1 MALPAPGNP
10 ISANMI
16 NVEANRTGTTYAP
29 LSVNA
34 IPVTTSLIGLYVDS
48 GVNQVAPHAYS
59 EFYSKSFTIP
69 PSPYWMVN
77 TTNTPSIGKQYVLSG
92 SSIIQN
98 NSAPLPTTYNTNINE
113 VTGFSV
119 NGAGSLT
126 INDNENLV
134 IGCSLYD
141 GSTDHKPLV
150 TLHDATTGLPDT
162 STAYNWNAPN
172 HYISDL
178 EYIDGFDDKVFWV
191 DQEDSNDADPH
202 TDRRR
207 YGVVSINSTVY
218 NSNTYPKLWQY
229 TGWTRRIDNSTYQTG
244 FTYSAPKV
252 ATLNGGNVDSL
263 NNSNKAYV
271 YIINSVYADTSGSVR
286 QQRFNGAIVRL
297 TYDNTTATGVSVCLT
312 SPIFKV
318 WKNNVGSG
326 PFAPINKT
334 DPTSFRDI
342 TIVKSAYQQIQ
353 P

>member
-29 LSVNA
+29 LSVNSV
-34 IPVTTSLIGLYVDS
+34 PVSTSLIGLYVDS
-48 GVNQVAPHAYS
+48 GVNQVAPHKYS
-59 EFYSKSFTIP
+59 EFYSKSFVIP

-98 NSAPLPTTYNTNINE
+98 NSAPLGTNYNTNINE

-126 INDNENLV
+126 INSDENLV

-141 GSTDHKPLV
+141 GSADHKPLV
-150 TLHDATTGLPDT
+150 TLHDATTGLPDI

-172 HYISDL
+172 HYIADL
-178 EYIDGFDDKVFWV
+178 EYIDGFSDKIFWV
-191 DQEDSNDADPH
+191 DQEDSNDGDPH

-207 YGVVSINSTVY
+207 YGVISINSTTY
-218 NSNTYPKLWQY
+218 NSKTYPKLWQY
-229 TGWTRRIDNSTYQTG
+229 TGWTRRIDDSTYQTG
-244 FTYSAPKV
+244 FDYSAPKV
-252 ATLNGGNVDSL
+252 ATLNGGNVDGL
-263 NNSNKAYV
+263 ENSNKAYIYIVNQV
-271 YIINSVYADTSGSVR
+271 YDSGAFPTR
-286 QQRFNGAIVRL
+286 KFNGGIVRL

-312 SPIFKV
+312 SPIFKI
-318 WKNNVGSG
+318 WENNVGNGTSSTT
-326 PFAPINKT
+326 ATNA
-334 DPTSFRDI
+334 TSFRDI
-342 TIVKSAYQQIQ
+342 TIIKAAYNQQF
-353 P
+353 

>member
-1 MALPAPGNP
+1 MSLPTPGNP

-16 NVEANRTGTTYAP
+16 NVEASRAGTTYAP

-34 IPVTTSLIGLYVDS
+34 VPVTTSLVGLYVNS
-48 GVNQVAPHAYS
+48 GVNQIAPHAYS

-98 NSAPLPTTYNTNINE
+98 NSAPLGTNYNTNINE
-113 VTGFSV
+113 VTGFSC

-126 INDNENLV
+126 INSNENLV
-134 IGCSLYD
+134 IACSLYD

-150 TLHDATTGLPDT
+150 TLHNATTGLPDI

-172 HYISDL
+172 HYVADL
-178 EYIDGFDDKVFWV
+178 EYIDGFNDKIFWV
-191 DQEDSNDADPH
+191 DQEDSNDVVAH

-229 TGWTRRIDNSTYQTG
+229 TGWTRRIDDATHQTG
-244 FTYSAPKV
+244 FDYSAPKV

-263 NNSNKAYV
+263 NNSNKAYI
-271 YIINSVYADTSGSVR
+271 YIINQVCNTGALPYI
-286 QQRFNGAIVRL
+286 QNNGGIVRL

-312 SPIFKV
+312 SPIFKI
-318 WKNNVGSG
+318 WENNVGDGGTISD
-326 PFAPINKT
+326 T
-334 DPTSFRDI
+334 DTNPTSFRDI
-342 TIVKSAYQQIQ
+342 TIVKSAYQPIE

>member
-1 MALPAPGNP
+1 MG
-10 ISANMI
+10 
-16 NVEANRTGTTYAP
+16 
-29 LSVNA
+29 
-34 IPVTTSLIGLYVDS
+34 
-48 GVNQVAPHAYS
+48 
-59 EFYSKSFTIP
+59 
-69 PSPYWMVN
+69 N
-77 TTNTPSIGKQYVLSG
+77 TTNTPSIGKQYMWSG
-92 SSIIQN
+92 SSISQN
-98 NSAPLPTTYNTNINE
+98 NSAPLGTNYNTNINE
-113 VTGFSV
+113 VTCFSV

-126 INDNENLV
+126 INANENLV

-162 STAYNWNAPN
+162 STAYNWSAPN

-178 EYIDGFDDKVFWV
+178 EYIDGFNDKVFWV
-191 DQEDSNDADPH
+191 DQEDSNDGDPH

-207 YGVVSINSTVY
+207 YGVISINSTVY

-252 ATLNGGNVDSL
+252 ATLNGAMLESL
-263 NNSNKAYV
+263 NNSNKASV
-271 YIINSVYADTSGSVR
+271 YIINSVYADTTGSVR

-326 PFAPINKT
+326 PFAAINKT

-342 TIVKSAYQQIQ
+342 TIVKSAYNQQF
-353 P
+353 